1 MNRKETSPEDS
12 ALAAELV
19 LGILSKA
26 EEAQARA
33 RAATDASFAA
43 EVAAWEAD
51 LMPMLQG
58 PDAQPPAHIW
68 TQVQAAIGK
77 ETGQDTGGQVRLWRG
92 LTFASAAVALLLGV
106 TLMNRQA
113 PVAVAPSPLLASL
126 GSETGPAAMMASYD
140 PAAGML
146 TTLPLSMPVSI
157 KSGALFPELWII
169 PVGGTAISLGLLDPA
184 KASSHSLAATH
195 RSLMAQ
201 GATLAITPEP
211 AGGAPGGK
219 ATGPVIASGTIVK
232 T

>member
-106 TLMNRQA
+106 TLMNRHRQ
-113 PVAVAPSPLLASL
+113 SRLRLLLFLLRL
-126 GSETGPAAMMASYD
+126 GAKP
-140 PAAGML
+140 
-146 TTLPLSMPVSI
+146 
-157 KSGALFPELWII
+157 
-169 PVGGTAISLGLLDPA
+169 GL
-184 KASSHSLAATH
+184 
-195 RSLMAQ
+195 RQ
-201 GATLAITPEP
+201 
-211 AGGAPGGK
+211 
-219 ATGPVIASGTIVK
+219 
-232 T
+232 